1 MIAPTGSNMK
11 DFMRKVLIIALTAL
25 VLVGCNDTKPIEE
38 SRKIGFASQMPR
50 SLIENVSDLQKQELK
65 LYASYTLDGRSA
77 RVFDAERLY
86 YNRQIPGWDY
96 AVPQYWMMGASY
108 NFYAI
113 CPYEVNCSF
122 SEAQNAVT
130 VIDYE
135 SSTDGA
141 DLLYATTTRDNTEDD
156 DFSTVMLGFHH
167 ACAAVEF
174 NIVNA
179 SNSTLIDVRNVRLV
193 GLYNKG
199 NLRISADG
207 SVAWTLASQTVQ
219 SNAAI
224 QPFAGTCVLPEG
236 GLPVNLTVE
245 HPLYENGAIVVLPQ
259 SIYKSTATLHLEYKK
274 TGDSEYAVRDI
285 QLGMLGGVTPTE
297 WKAGSRYK
305 YNLNITDNTITTEV
319 RVVDW
324 IDNYVDL

>member
-1 MIAPTGSNMK
+1 
-11 DFMRKVLIIALTAL
+11 MRKVLAIVLTAL
-25 VLVGCNDTKPIEE
+25 VLVGCNDKRPIDDMN
-38 SRKIGFASQMPR
+38 KIGFTSQVPR
-50 SLIENVSDLQKQELK
+50 SLIQNVSDLQKEELK

-96 AVPQYWMMGASY
+96 DIPQYWMMGAAY
-108 NFYAI
+108 NFYAV
-113 CPYEVNCSF
+113 CPYSVNCSF
-122 SEAQNAVT
+122 SEALNTIAVT
-130 VIDYE
+130 DYE
-135 SSTDGA
+135 SSTAGV
-141 DLLYATTTRDNTEDD
+141 DLLYATATRDNTEND

-179 SNSTLIDVRNVRLV
+179 SNSTLIDVRNVRIV

-199 NLRISADG
+199 TLHISSDG
-207 SVAWTLASQTVQ
+207 KATWTLASQTVQ
-219 SNAAI
+219 SNATV

-245 HPLYENGAIVVLPQ
+245 HPLYENGAVVVLPQ
-259 SIYKSTATLHLEYKK
+259 TIYKSTATLHLEYKK
-274 TGDSEYAVRDI
+274 ASDSEYAVRDI
-285 QLGMLGGVTPTE
+285 QLGMLGGTTPTE

>member
-1 MIAPTGSNMK
+1 
-11 DFMRKVLIIALTAL
+11 MRKVLAIVLTAL
-25 VLVGCNDTKPIEE
+25 VLVGCNDKKPIDDLH
-38 SRKIGFASQMPR
+38 KIGFASQMPR
-50 SLIENVSDLQKQELK
+50 SLIENVSDLQKEELK
-65 LYASYTLDGRSA
+65 LYASYTLDGRSG

-96 AVPQYWMMGASY
+96 DIPQYWMVGASY
-108 NFYAI
+108 NFYAV
-113 CPYEVNCSF
+113 CPYSVDVTF
-122 SEAQNAVT
+122 SEAQSSVA

-135 SSTDGA
+135 SATDA
-141 DLLYATTTRDNTEDD
+141 PDLLYATASRDLSEDD

-179 SNSTLIDVRNVRLV
+179 SNSTLTDVRNIRIV

-199 NLRISADG
+199 TLHISSDG
-207 SVAWTLASQTVQ
+207 KATWTLAQQTVQ
-219 SNAAI
+219 SNAAV
-224 QPFAGTCVLPEG
+224 QPFAGTCVLPDG

-245 HPLYENGAIVVLPQ
+245 HPLYEDGAVLVLPQ
-259 SIYKSTATLHLEYKK
+259 TIYKSTVTLHLEYKK
-274 TGDSEYAVRDI
+274 ASDSEYAVRDI
-285 QLGMLGGVTPTE
+285 QLGMLGGSTPTE

-324 IDNYVDL
+324 VDNYVDL

>member
-1 MIAPTGSNMK
+1 
-11 DFMRKVLIIALTAL
+11 MRKVLAIVLTAL
-25 VLVGCNDTKPIEE
+25 VLVGCNDKRPIDDMN
-38 SRKIGFASQMPR
+38 KIGFTSQVPR
-50 SLIENVSDLQKQELK
+50 SLIQNVSDLQKEELK

-86 YNRQIPGWDY
+86 YNRQISGWDY
-96 AVPQYWMMGASY
+96 DIPQYWMMGAAY
-108 NFYAI
+108 NFYAV
-113 CPYEVNCSF
+113 CPYSVNVTF
-122 SEAQNAVT
+122 SEAQNSVAVT
-130 VIDYE
+130 DYE
-135 SSTDGA
+135 SATDA
-141 DLLYATTTRDNTEDD
+141 PDLLYATASRDLSEDD

-179 SNSTLIDVRNVRLV
+179 SNSTLTDVRNIRIV

-199 NLRISADG
+199 TLHISSDG
-207 SVAWTLASQTVQ
+207 KATWTLAQQTVQ
-219 SNAAI
+219 SNAAV
-224 QPFAGTCVLPEG
+224 QPFAGTCVLPDG

-245 HPLYENGAIVVLPQ
+245 HPLYEDGAVLVLPQ
-259 SIYKSTATLHLEYKK
+259 TIYKSTVTLHLEYKK
-274 TGDSEYAVRDI
+274 ASDSEYAVRDI
-285 QLGMLGGVTPTE
+285 QLGMLGGSTPTE

-324 IDNYVDL
+324 VDNYVDL

>member
-1 MIAPTGSNMK
+1 
-11 DFMRKVLIIALTAL
+11 MRKVLAIVLTAL
-25 VLVGCNDTKPIEE
+25 VLVGCNDKRPIDDMN
-38 SRKIGFASQMPR
+38 KIGFTSQVPR
-50 SLIENVSDLQKQELK
+50 SLIQNISDLQKEELK

-96 AVPQYWMMGASY
+96 DIPQYWMMGAAY
-108 NFYAI
+108 NFYAV
-113 CPYEVNCSF
+113 CPYSVDVTF
-122 SEAQNAVT
+122 SEAQNSVA

-135 SSTDGA
+135 SATDA
-141 DLLYATTTRDNTEDD
+141 PDFLYATASRDLSEDD

-179 SNSTLIDVRNVRLV
+179 SNSTLTDVRNIRIV

-199 NLRISADG
+199 TLHISSDG
-207 SVAWTLASQTVQ
+207 KATWTLAQQTVQ
-219 SNAAI
+219 SNAAV
-224 QPFAGTCVLPEG
+224 QPFAGTCVLPDG

-245 HPLYENGAIVVLPQ
+245 HPLYEDGAVLVLPQ
-259 SIYKSTATLHLEYKK
+259 TIYKSTVTLHLEYKK
-274 TGDSEYAVRDI
+274 ASDSEYAVRDI
-285 QLGMLGGVTPTE
+285 QLGMLGGSTPTE

-324 IDNYVDL
+324 VDNYVDL